1 MKQAL
6 TPATDDMAQRLGEN
20 LVRLRRARG
29 LSQTALGDQTEMHRN
44 DISLIERGRRRPRID
59 VLIKIAAVLS
69 VRPAELLEGIVWIP
83 RTRQKAGGFRVE
95 RD

>member
-6 TPATDDMAQRLGEN
+6 TPATDEMARRLGEN
-20 LVRLRRARG
+20 FVRLRRARG
-29 LSQTALGDQTEMHRN
+29 FSQTELGDQTEMHRN

-59 VLIKIAAVLS
+59 VLVKVAIVLG
-69 VRPAELLEGIVWIP
+69 VRPADLLEGIVWIP
-83 RTRQKAGGFRVE
+83 RTRQKPGGFRVE